1 MTTHAQK
8 TGYLFALLAFT
19 IFAVQDAISKHLSD
33 HYPPI
38 FITMIRYWVFA
49 AFVTLFTARSR
60 GGLREGASTR
70 RPFLQIFR
78 GMLLGSQVAV
88 ALTGF
93 RLAGLIHSQVLFA
106 STPLFVAM
114 LSVPVLGEHVG
125 WRRWTAIVV
134 GLCGV
139 LIILKPDPTGFDLTL
154 LVPLIGAIMSAVYS
168 IATRLASRDDPAA
181 TSFFY
186 TGIGGVVV
194 LTLIGPFFWT
204 PLAPTDWGWLAIIC
218 FTGISSHYCLIKSFD
233 YLDAVVVQ
241 PLGYFQLVLASSL
254 GIVVFHE
261 PLKPNI
267 VIGSAI
273 IVGAGLFTIWR
284 EFVTRRRT
292 IAAALAENRD

>member
-1 MTTHAQK
+1 MTSHAQK

-19 IFAVQDAISKHLSD
+19 IFSVQDAISKHLSD

-38 FITMIRYWVFA
+38 FISMIRYWVFA
-49 AFVTLFTARSR
+49 IFVILFTARSR
-60 GGLREGASTR
+60 GGLRQGAATR

-78 GMLLGSQVAV
+78 GMLLGSQVAL
-88 ALTGF
+88 ALTAF
-93 RLAGLIHSQVLFA
+93 RVAGLIHSQVLFSA
-106 STPLFVAM
+106 TPLFVAM

-125 WRRWTAIVV
+125 WRRWTAIGV

-139 LIILKPDPTGFDLTL
+139 LVILKPDPSGFDTSLV
-154 LVPLIGAIMSAVYS
+154 VPLIGAVMSAVYS
-168 IATRLASRDDPAA
+168 IATRLASRDDPAT

-186 TGIGGVVV
+186 TGVGGVIV

-204 PLAPTDWGWLAIIC
+204 PLAPTDWGWLAVIC
-218 FTGISSHYCLIKSFD
+218 FTGIASHFCLIKSFD

-261 PLKPNI
+261 PLKLNI

-284 EFVTRRRT
+284 EFVTRRGK
-292 IAAALAENRD
+292 IEAALQKS